1 MIRKEH
7 TGLRFVGRG
16 GGGGGGGSG
25 GGAFGLLVITG
36 IILYN
41 TQHYSLAL
49 APAGLTLLALDE
61 CGHPFL
67 GGALGLA
74 RHSKPSD
81 LLHSSDFRR

>member
-7 TGLRFVGRG
+7 IGG

-41 TQHYSLAL
+41 TQDYSLVF
-49 APAGLTLLALDE
+49 APAGLTLLALDK
-61 CGHPFL
+61 
-67 GGALGLA
+67 
-74 RHSKPSD
+74 S
-81 LLHSSDFRR
+81 

>member
-1 MIRKEH
+1 MIRKAH

-41 TQHYSLAL
+41 TQDYSLPL
-49 APAGLTLLALDE
+49 APAGFALLALDK
-61 CGHPFL
+61 
-67 GGALGLA
+67 
-74 RHSKPSD
+74 S
-81 LLHSSDFRR
+81 